1 MANTTDQLFLAE
13 YAIGEINNII
23 QKSLLDTRAK
33 GVPYNKSR
41 VVFGSC
47 QRLRVQNIANVKTR
61 KMPDGTA
68 TTMDVRVQSSNHV
81 NQVEIITVQVRLR
94 KLPFFMKL
102 VVGNLVLSSS
112 LLWLCLNEYKA

>member
-13 YAIGEINNII
+13 YAIGKINNII

-61 KMPDGTA
+61 KMRDGTTA
-68 TTMDVRVQSSNHV
+68 TTMDVRVQSSNLV

-94 KLPFFMKL
+94 KLPFL
-102 VVGNLVLSSS
+102 
-112 LLWLCLNEYKA
+112 